1 LDKQQKQVRS
11 TFVVCVSP
19 TKKGRRGTIPSGLV
33 GSIEMQTAFGLFE
46 RGKQL
51 KAHNSVPNL
60 NLD

>member
-1 LDKQQKQVRS
+1 MIS
-11 TFVVCVSP
+11 
-19 TKKGRRGTIPSGLV
+19 GGLV
-33 GSIEMQTAFGLFE
+33 GSNEMQTAFGLFE